1 MMFTQQPTDYTAAQI
16 PYRAR
21 YKVSFD
27 GSSEE
32 LKNILLSLLED
43 LDANFIDDKEII
55 RLNPLEDRYELEAVL
70 NEDLEFSLLIYW
82 SNDTQKPIEVTFDL
96 DSPAPIEI
104 QIDDKF
110 LNPAKIH
117 FPSMRVIYNFLDRP
131 KVTVRKSENRL
142 NVLKNQQWIKTHRQ
156 EYKGRW
162 VALRDGELLADSNS
176 VDELIK
182 QVNSSKN
189 TLLTVIF

>member
-21 YKVSFD
+21 YKVSFE
-27 GSSEE
+27 GSQEE
-32 LKNILLSLLED
+32 LRKILLNLLEN

-55 RLNPLEDRYELEAVL
+55 RLNPLEDRHELEAVL
-70 NEDLEFSLLIYW
+70 SEDLEFSLLVYW
-82 SNDTQKPIEVTFDL
+82 SNDTQRPIEVTFDL

-104 QIDDKF
+104 PIDDQF
-110 LNPAKIH
+110 LNPAKIY
-117 FPSMRVIYNFLDRP
+117 FPNMRLIYNFLERP
-131 KVTVRKSENRL
+131 KVTVHKSENRL
-142 NVLKNQQWIKTHRQ
+142 NILKNQQWIKTHRQ

-162 VALRDGELLADSNS
+162 VALRDGELLADTNS
-176 VDELIK
+176 VDELLQ
-182 QVNSSKN
+182 QVSSPEN

>member
-1 MMFTQQPTDYTAAQI
+1 MMFAQQPTDYTDALI

-21 YKVSFD
+21 YKASFK

-32 LKNILLSLLED
+32 LKNVLLSLLED
-43 LDANFIDDKEII
+43 LESNFIDDEEII

-70 NEDLEFSLLIYW
+70 NEDLEFSLLVYW
-82 SNDTQKPIEVTFDL
+82 SNDTQRPIEVTFDL
-96 DSPAPIEI
+96 DSPTHIEI
-104 QIDDKF
+104 PIDDQF

-117 FPSMRVIYNFLDRP
+117 FPNMRLIYNFLDQP
-131 KVTVRKSENRL
+131 KVTVHKSENRL

-162 VALRDGELLADSNS
+162 VALRDGELLADTNS
-176 VDELIK
+176 VDELLQ
-182 QVNSSKN
+182 QVSSPEN

>member
-1 MMFTQQPTDYTAAQI
+1 MMFAQQPTDYIDGQI

-21 YKVSFD
+21 YKVSFE

-32 LKNILLSLLED
+32 LKNVLLSLLED
-43 LDANFIDDKEII
+43 LDANFIDDEEII
-55 RLNPLEDRYELEAVL
+55 RLNPLEDRHELEAVL
-70 NEDLEFSLLIYW
+70 NEDLEFSLLVYW
-82 SNDTQKPIEVTFDL
+82 SNDTQRPIEVTFDL

-104 QIDDKF
+104 PIDDQF
-110 LNPAKIH
+110 LNPAKTH
-117 FPSMRVIYNFLDRP
+117 FPNMRLIYNFLDRP
-131 KVTVRKSENRL
+131 KVTVHKSENRL

-162 VALRDGELLADSNS
+162 VALRDGELLADTNS
-176 VDELIK
+176 VDELLQ
-182 QVNSSKN
+182 QVSSPEN

>member
-1 MMFTQQPTDYTAAQI
+1 MMFTQQPTDYIDVQI

-21 YKVSFD
+21 YKVSFE

-32 LKNILLSLLED
+32 LTNILLSLLED
-43 LDANFIDDKEII
+43 LEANFVDDEEII

-70 NEDLEFSLLIYW
+70 NEDLEFLLLIYW
-82 SNDTQKPIEVTFDL
+82 SNNTQKPIEVTFDL
-96 DSPAPIEI
+96 DSPAPIEMP
-104 QIDDKF
+104 IDDQF
-110 LNPAKIH
+110 LNPSKIY
-117 FPSMRVIYNFLDRP
+117 FPNMRLIYNFLDRP
-131 KVTVRKSENRL
+131 KVTVHKSENRL

-162 VALRDGELLADSNS
+162 VALQDGELLADTNS
-176 VDELIK
+176 VDELLQ
-182 QVNSSKN
+182 QVSSPEN

>member
-1 MMFTQQPTDYTAAQI
+1 MMFTQQPTDYIDVQI

-21 YKVSFD
+21 YKVSFE

-32 LKNILLSLLED
+32 LKNTLLSLLED
-43 LDANFIDDKEII
+43 LEANFIDNEEII

-82 SNDTQKPIEVTFDL
+82 SNDTQKTIEVTFDL

-104 QIDDKF
+104 PIDDQF
-110 LNPAKIH
+110 LNPAKIY
-117 FPSMRVIYNFLDRP
+117 FPNMRLIYNFLERP
-131 KVTVRKSENRL
+131 KVTIHKSENRL

-162 VALRDGELLADSNS
+162 VALRDGELLADTNS
-176 VDELIK
+176 VDELLQQI
-182 QVNSSKN
+182 SSPEN

>member
-1 MMFTQQPTDYTAAQI
+1 MMFTQQPTDYIDVQI

-21 YKVSFD
+21 YKVSFE

-32 LKNILLSLLED
+32 LKNTLLSLLED
-43 LDANFIDDKEII
+43 LEANFIDNEEII

-82 SNDTQKPIEVTFDL
+82 SNDTPKTIEVTFDL

-104 QIDDKF
+104 PIDDQF
-110 LNPAKIH
+110 LNPAKIY
-117 FPSMRVIYNFLDRP
+117 FPNMRLIYNFLERP
-131 KVTVRKSENRL
+131 KVTIHKSENRL

-162 VALRDGELLADSNS
+162 VALRDGELLADTNS
-176 VDELIK
+176 VDELLQQI
-182 QVNSSKN
+182 SSPEN

>member
-1 MMFTQQPTDYTAAQI
+1 MLTQQTTDYTAAQI

-21 YKVSFD
+21 YKAFFE
-27 GSSEE
+27 GSQEE
-32 LKNILLSLLED
+32 LRKILLNLLED
-43 LDANFIDDKEII
+43 LEADFIDDEEII

-82 SNDTQKPIEVTFDL
+82 SNNAQTPIEVTFDL

-104 QIDDKF
+104 PIDDQF
-110 LNPAKIH
+110 LNPAKTH
-117 FPSMRVIYNFLDRP
+117 FPNMRLIYNFLDRP
-131 KVTVRKSENRL
+131 KVTVHKSENRL

-162 VALRDGELLADSNS
+162 VALRDGELLADTNS
-176 VDELIK
+176 VDELLQ
-182 QVNSSKN
+182 QVSSPEN